1 MKEKIRN
8 SELTIFE
15 GRAHTPIYQNVAEFS
30 ARILRFL
37 KRVGGNPEPPHRSG
51 LLLFGRLRNRV
62 RTVKQENRDLLVG
75 LFADVNLSMDTR
87 TRLFPIYLSRR
98 NLNAQAPASI
108 AVLNRKKVAFQDD
121 CHPLKWIACHAIAS
135 PGARCRRRTI
145 VVPR

>member
-37 KRVGGNPEPPHRSG
+37 KRVGGNREPPHRSG

-62 RTVKQENRDLLVG
+62 RTVKQENR
-75 LFADVNLSMDTR
+75 
-87 TRLFPIYLSRR
+87 LSRR
-98 NLNAQAPASI
+98 LALSEMDRDATPSLRWEPDADDAPS
-108 AVLNRKKVAFQDD
+108 
-121 CHPLKWIACHAIAS
+121 
-135 PGARCRRRTI
+135 
-145 VVPR
+145 